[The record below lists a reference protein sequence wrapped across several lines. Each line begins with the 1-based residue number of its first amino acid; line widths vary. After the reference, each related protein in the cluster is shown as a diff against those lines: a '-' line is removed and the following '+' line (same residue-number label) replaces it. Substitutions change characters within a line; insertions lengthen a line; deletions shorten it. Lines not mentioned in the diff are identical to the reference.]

1 MTVRL
6 LHYSDIENIYDD
18 PARAGRLAGLIDAQR
33 DEETLV
39 LGTGDNTAPG
49 VLSLVTEGR
58 QALSLFRA
66 IEPDAETFGNHDF
79 DYGPE
84 ATLDVVRASPQTWVN
99 ANTWDGDDLFGN
111 DDGVVP
117 HTVVTVGDTRVGLFG
132 VTDPATPSLTPRAAS
147 LTFTDPIEAAKE
159 AVAALTEKGVDHIVA
174 LSHLGGRDEELA
186 VSVDVDV
193 ILGGHI
199 HTERIERIDG
209 TLLTRPGVNGEVLL
223 EVELDEKTVTRHEV
237 ADGPSDDAVTDSLRS
252 QLADAGVH
260 EVVGHVAEPLERTER
275 TAFRG
280 ESRVGNFVADA
291 YRWAGGAEVG
301 LQNSGGI
308 RSGPALSGDVTVRD
322 LISLVPFDEAVAVVE
337 LTGEELEAV
346 FEQANGG
353 NVDFGEPHWWH
364 GHVSGARL
372 VYDHAAGELAS
383 ATVDGEPIDS
393 EATYTLATTEYL
405 LHASHEFPVLSAEL
419 QVDRLDTQYE
429 VLAEYART
437 EGLAPT
443 VEGRISRTGV

>member
-99 ANTWDGDDLFGN
+99 ANTWDGDDLFGK

-117 HTVVTVGDTRVGLFG
+117 HTVVTVGDTHVGLFG
-132 VTDPATPSLTPRAAS
+132 VTDPATPSLTPRAAA

-159 AVAALTEKGVDHIVA
+159 AVAALTEAGVDHIVA

-237 ADGPSDDAVTDSLRS
+237 ADGPRDNAVTDSLRS

-260 EVVGHVAEPLERTER
+260 EVVGHVTEPLERTER

-291 YRWAGGAEVG
+291 YRWAGGADVG

-322 LISLVPFDEAVAVVE
+322 LISLVPFDEAVAVIE